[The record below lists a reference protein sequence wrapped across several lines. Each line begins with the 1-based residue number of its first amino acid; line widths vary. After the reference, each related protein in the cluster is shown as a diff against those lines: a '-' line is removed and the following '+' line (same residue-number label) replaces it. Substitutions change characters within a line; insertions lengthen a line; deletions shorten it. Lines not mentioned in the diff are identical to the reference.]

1 MEYSA
6 IALFSSIIREFISNP
21 LEGYLANISL
31 DMEGLI
37 IIIFIIQYWPA
48 IMHTLTFGIVGGAYK
63 SGEFPALGSLLY
75 LFVFWANNKVLSF
88 IVTTFGNIGII
99 PVIIIFIIICV
110 FEFIGMCKL
119 RAGILRRKLLYLR
132 RQKMKEESIQN
143 QIMISMGIPVLYRY
157 MPEQYVD
164 DFFKTGNFM
173 ISNFNRCKQLEDEA
187 RRDMNEGKN
196 NFNGKAEKYRIEMQ
210 MGIGDN
216 PFLVCTSLYAPT
228 KDYKCC
234 IKINNPIEFAKC
246 ISDKLIQKGY
256 NITNID
262 LGPCFYSDKSFNG
275 SIDKRDIET
284 ILNAENN
291 SFDFSVLW
299 KMANDINNNP
309 KNMFFNKDLKFMHEQ
324 EYRMVF
330 EYNNAET
337 VSEPIFINISE
348 AIKYCEKEVFTE
360 KEDYDN

>member
-75 LFVFWANNKVLSF
+75 LSVFWANNKVLSF

-119 RAGILRRKLLYLR
+119 RAGILRKKLLYLR
-132 RQKMKEESIQN
+132 RQKMKEESFQN
-143 QIMISMGIPVLYRY
+143 QIMIS
-157 MPEQYVD
+157 
-164 DFFKTGNFM
+164 
-173 ISNFNRCKQLEDEA
+173 
-187 RRDMNEGKN
+187 
-196 NFNGKAEKYRIEMQ
+196 

>member
-75 LFVFWANNKVLSF
+75 LSVFWANNKVLSF

-119 RAGILRRKLLYLR
+119 RAGILRKKLLYLR
-132 RQKMKEESIQN
+132 RQKMKEESFQN
-143 QIMISMGIPVLYRY
+143 QIMIS
-157 MPEQYVD
+157 
-164 DFFKTGNFM
+164 
-173 ISNFNRCKQLEDEA
+173 
-187 RRDMNEGKN
+187 
-196 NFNGKAEKYRIEMQ
+196 

-216 PFLVCTSLYAPT
+216 PFLVCTSLYAPK

>member
-1 MEYSA
+1 
-6 IALFSSIIREFISNP
+6 
-21 LEGYLANISL
+21 
-31 DMEGLI
+31 
-37 IIIFIIQYWPA
+37 
-48 IMHTLTFGIVGGAYK
+48 
-63 SGEFPALGSLLY
+63 
-75 LFVFWANNKVLSF
+75 
-88 IVTTFGNIGII
+88 
-99 PVIIIFIIICV
+99 
-110 FEFIGMCKL
+110 
-119 RAGILRRKLLYLR
+119 
-132 RQKMKEESIQN
+132 MKEESFQN
-143 QIMISMGIPVLYRY
+143 QIMIS
-157 MPEQYVD
+157 
-164 DFFKTGNFM
+164 
-173 ISNFNRCKQLEDEA
+173 
-187 RRDMNEGKN
+187 
-196 NFNGKAEKYRIEMQ
+196 

>member
-75 LFVFWANNKVLSF
+75 LSVFWANNKVLSF

-119 RAGILRRKLLYLR
+119 RAGILRKKLLYLR
-132 RQKMKEESIQN
+132 RQKMKEESFQN
-143 QIMISMGIPVLYRY
+143 QIMIS
-157 MPEQYVD
+157 
-164 DFFKTGNFM
+164 
-173 ISNFNRCKQLEDEA
+173 
-187 RRDMNEGKN
+187 
-196 NFNGKAEKYRIEMQ
+196 

-234 IKINNPIEFAKC
+234 IKINNTIEFAKC

>member
-75 LFVFWANNKVLSF
+75 LSVFWANNKVLSF

-132 RQKMKEESIQN
+132 RQKMKEESFQN
-143 QIMISMGIPVLYRY
+143 QIMIS
-157 MPEQYVD
+157 
-164 DFFKTGNFM
+164 
-173 ISNFNRCKQLEDEA
+173 
-187 RRDMNEGKN
+187 
-196 NFNGKAEKYRIEMQ
+196 

>member
-75 LFVFWANNKVLSF
+75 LSVFWANNKVLSF

-119 RAGILRRKLLYLR
+119 RAGILRKKLLYLR
-132 RQKMKEESIQN
+132 RQKMKEESFQN
-143 QIMISMGIPVLYRY
+143 QIMIS
-157 MPEQYVD
+157 
-164 DFFKTGNFM
+164 
-173 ISNFNRCKQLEDEA
+173 
-187 RRDMNEGKN
+187 
-196 NFNGKAEKYRIEMQ
+196 

-216 PFLVCTSLYAPT
+216 PFLVCTSLYAPK

-309 KNMFFNKDLKFMHEQ
+309 KNMSFNKDLKFMHEQ

>member
-37 IIIFIIQYWPA
+37 IVIFIIQYWPA

-75 LFVFWANNKVLSF
+75 LSVFWANNKVLSF

-119 RAGILRRKLLYLR
+119 RAGILRKKLLYLR
-132 RQKMKEESIQN
+132 RQKMKEESFQN
-143 QIMISMGIPVLYRY
+143 QIMIS
-157 MPEQYVD
+157 
-164 DFFKTGNFM
+164 
-173 ISNFNRCKQLEDEA
+173 
-187 RRDMNEGKN
+187 
-196 NFNGKAEKYRIEMQ
+196 